1 LIKNAVGAGWKPA
14 PLTLYPPIQ
23 GDIIGQWR
31 SFNIEEVIMGDR
43 VKKRLTETVRGAG

>member
-1 LIKNAVGAGWKPA
+1 MGSQ
-14 PLTLYPPIQ
+14 THSQ

-31 SFNIEEVIMGDR
+31 SFNIEEVVMDDR